1 MLKCIWKGKESVQG
15 KNVCEKKGTKR
26 SNQEEKTNGNNDFT
40 LGKNEMVYFDK
51 QREKKEYL

>member
-26 SNQEEKTNGNNDFT
+26 SNQEEKTNGNNDLT

-51 QREKKEYL
+51 QGK